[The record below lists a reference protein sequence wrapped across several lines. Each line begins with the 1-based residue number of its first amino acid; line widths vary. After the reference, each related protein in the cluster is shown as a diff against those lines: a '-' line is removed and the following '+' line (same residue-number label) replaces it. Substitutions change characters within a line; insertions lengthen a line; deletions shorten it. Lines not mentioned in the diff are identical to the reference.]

1 MFIQSHMHKG
11 HTYICIDMCGLRVFQ
26 EENELE
32 RCLLHNGMACVGIT
46 VKPPSKQPDAMLALS
61 KHEVVRAPELKD
73 IAGKRMWQAT
83 VEIIG
88 SFKQTCH

>member
-1 MFIQSHMHKG
+1 
-11 HTYICIDMCGLRVFQ
+11 
-26 EENELE
+26 
-32 RCLLHNGMACVGIT
+32 MACVGIT

-88 SFKQTCH
+88 SFKQTCHETPVIVLCTGGFGVASEWCLDQQIRSCRSEETATVTL

>member
-1 MFIQSHMHKG
+1 
-11 HTYICIDMCGLRVFQ
+11 
-26 EENELE
+26 
-32 RCLLHNGMACVGIT
+32 MACVGIT